1 MIKKP
6 FMKKFSHSLWQTQ
19 SKALNQVMKKMIKP
33 EVISNTP
40 MESLEE
46 ACAYFKQV
54 LQEHLD
60 KKRDITLFAI
70 AVVGGRLKVVE
81 GLPK

>member
-1 MIKKP
+1 M
-6 FMKKFSHSLWQTQ
+6 MN
-19 SKALNQVMKKMIKP
+19 KAI
-33 EVISNTP
+33 VISNEP
-40 MESLEE
+40 MDSIDE
-46 ACAYFKQV
+46 AADYFKKV

-60 KKRDITLFAI
+60 NKRDVTLFAI

>member
-1 MIKKP
+1 MIN
-6 FMKKFSHSLWQTQ
+6 
-19 SKALNQVMKKMIKP
+19 KAQ
-33 EVISNTP
+33 VISNTP
-40 MESLEE
+40 MDSLEQASE
-46 ACAYFKQV
+46 YFRTV

-81 GLPK
+81 GIPK

>member
-1 MIKKP
+1 
-6 FMKKFSHSLWQTQ
+6 
-19 SKALNQVMKKMIKP
+19 MIKP
-33 EVISNTP
+33 EVISNTT

-46 ACAYFKQV
+46 ACTYFKQV

>member
-1 MIKKP
+1 
-6 FMKKFSHSLWQTQ
+6 
-19 SKALNQVMKKMIKP
+19 MIKP
-33 EVISNTP
+33 EVISSTP
-40 MESLEE
+40 METLEE
-46 ACAYFKQV
+46 ACTYFKQV

-81 GLPK
+81 GLPQ

>member
-1 MIKKP
+1 MIR
-6 FMKKFSHSLWQTQ
+6 
-19 SKALNQVMKKMIKP
+19 P
-33 EVISNTP
+33 EVISSTP

-81 GLPK
+81 GLPKWLN

>member
-1 MIKKP
+1 
-6 FMKKFSHSLWQTQ
+6 
-19 SKALNQVMKKMIKP
+19 MKKMTKP

-46 ACAYFKQV
+46 ASAYFRNV

-70 AVVGGRLKVVE
+70 AVVGGRLKLIE
-81 GLPK
+81 GIPE

>member
-1 MIKKP
+1 MI
-6 FMKKFSHSLWQTQ
+6 
-19 SKALNQVMKKMIKP
+19 NP
-33 EVISNTP
+33 EIISSTP
-40 MESLEE
+40 MDTLEE

>member
-1 MIKKP
+1 MTGP
-6 FMKKFSHSLWQTQ
+6 Q
-19 SKALNQVMKKMIKP
+19 
-33 EVISNTP
+33 VISKGT
-40 MESLEE
+40 MDSLEE
-46 ACAYFKQV
+46 ASAYFKKV

-60 KKRDITLFAI
+60 NKRDITLFAV

>member
-1 MIKKP
+1 MNYLKTVKI
-6 FMKKFSHSLWQTQ
+6 LNLEIWQ
-19 SKALNQVMKKMIKP
+19 MIKP

-46 ACAYFKQV
+46 ASSYFKRV

>member
-1 MIKKP
+1 MINP
-6 FMKKFSHSLWQTQ
+6 QVL
-19 SKALNQVMKKMIKP
+19 SKGTID
-33 EVISNTP
+33 
-40 MESLEE
+40 SLEE
-46 ACAYFKQV
+46 ASAYFKKV

-60 KKRDITLFAI
+60 NKRDITLFAI

>member
-1 MIKKP
+1 MIK
-6 FMKKFSHSLWQTQ
+6 S
-19 SKALNQVMKKMIKP
+19 

-46 ACAYFKQV
+46 ASSYFKQV

-60 KKRDITLFAI
+60 IKRDITLFAI

>member
-1 MIKKP
+1 M
-6 FMKKFSHSLWQTQ
+6 
-19 SKALNQVMKKMIKP
+19 QVL
-33 EVISNTP
+33 SNTP

-46 ACAYFKQV
+46 ATAYFKQV

-60 KKRDITLFAI
+60 NKRDITLFAI

-81 GLPK
+81 GLPQ

>member
-1 MIKKP
+1 
-6 FMKKFSHSLWQTQ
+6 
-19 SKALNQVMKKMIKP
+19 MIKP

-46 ACAYFKQV
+46 AAAYFKKV

-60 KKRDITLFAI
+60 NKRDVTLFAV

>member
-1 MIKKP
+1 MI
-6 FMKKFSHSLWQTQ
+6 SL
-19 SKALNQVMKKMIKP
+19 AQVTCQMNRKI
-33 EVISNTP
+33 EVLGGGP

-46 ACAYFKQV
+46 AAAYFKKV

-60 KKRDITLFAI
+60 NKRDITLFAI

>member
-1 MIKKP
+1 
-6 FMKKFSHSLWQTQ
+6 MKKFSHSLWQTQ

-60 KKRDITLFAI
+60 KNVTSHYL
-70 AVVGGRLKVVE
+70 RL
-81 GLPK
+81 LL

>member
-1 MIKKP
+1 
-6 FMKKFSHSLWQTQ
+6 
-19 SKALNQVMKKMIKP
+19 MIKP
-33 EVISNTP
+33 EVISSTP
-40 MESLEE
+40 MDTLEE

>member
-1 MIKKP
+1 MDSID
-6 FMKKFSHSLWQTQ
+6 
-19 SKALNQVMKKMIKP
+19 
-33 EVISNTP
+33 
-40 MESLEE
+40 E
-46 ACAYFKQV
+46 AADYFKKV

-60 KKRDITLFAI
+60 NKRDVTLFAI

>member
-1 MIKKP
+1 
-6 FMKKFSHSLWQTQ
+6 
-19 SKALNQVMKKMIKP
+19 MIKP
-33 EVISNTP
+33 QVISNTP

-46 ACAYFKQV
+46 ACDYFKQV
-54 LQEHLD
+54 LQEHL

>member
-1 MIKKP
+1 M
-6 FMKKFSHSLWQTQ
+6 T
-19 SKALNQVMKKMIKP
+19 KP
-33 EVISNTP
+33 EIISNTP
-40 MESLEE
+40 MGSLEE
-46 ACAYFKQV
+46 ACTYFKKV

-60 KKRDITLFAI
+60 KKRDITLLAI

>member
-1 MIKKP
+1 
-6 FMKKFSHSLWQTQ
+6 
-19 SKALNQVMKKMIKP
+19 MIKP
-33 EVISNTP
+33 EIISNTP
-40 MESLEE
+40 METLDE
-46 ACAYFKQV
+46 ACVYFKRV

-70 AVVGGRLKVVE
+70 ALVDGRLKVVE

>member
-1 MIKKP
+1 
-6 FMKKFSHSLWQTQ
+6 
-19 SKALNQVMKKMIKP
+19 MIKP
-33 EVISNTP
+33 EVVSNTP

-46 ACAYFKQV
+46 AAAYFKQV

-60 KKRDITLFAI
+60 NKRDVTLFAV